1 MHILF
6 SNKKL
11 HLNYFVLEKYEC
23 GIELKGYEVKSI
35 VKANANIDQSYVIF
49 RNDEAYLI
57 NMYVAP
63 YNEAGKW
70 LQLPPE
76 RTRKLLLHKHEIL
89 KLQYKVKK
97 EKAAIIPNLVYLS
110 KDKIKVEICLCKSK
124 KDHDKREDIKKRDNQ
139 REMKKYY

>member
-1 MHILF
+1 MRLSI
-6 SNKKL
+6 SPGARE
-11 HLNYFVLEKYEC
+11 LN
-23 GIELKGYEVKSI
+23 I
-35 VKANANIDQSYVIF
+35 VISAKTPSMITNGS
-49 RNDEAYLI
+49 
-57 NMYVAP
+57 
-63 YNEAGKW
+63 
-70 LQLPPE
+70 LPPE